1 MFMWTKLHDLAAPRG
16 DGLRT
21 EILELIANRQSVCSG
36 NVEDISAYLM
46 DHFSQAG
53 PVPFGKLEGD
63 LPEGVLP
70 FRKQGQLPA
79 EETRRPKRK
88 I

>member
-21 EILELIANRQSVCSG
+21 EILELIANRQSIGSG
-36 NVEDISAYLM
+36 NVEDIFAHLM

-53 PVPFGKLEGD
+53 PVPVGKLEGD
-63 LPEGVLP
+63 LPKGVLP
-70 FRKQGQLPA
+70 FPKQEQLPPVEA
-79 EETRRPKRK
+79 RRPKHT

>member
-1 MFMWTKLHDLAAPRG
+1 MFMWSKLHDLAAPRA

-21 EILELIANRQSVCSG
+21 EILELIANQQSIGSG

-46 DHFSQAG
+46 EHFSQAG
-53 PVPFGKLEGD
+53 PMPVGKLEGS
-63 LPEGVLP
+63 LPKVVLP
-70 FRKQGQLPA
+70 FREQRPA
-79 EETRRPKRK
+79 EQTRHPKHK